1 MEIKKEV
8 IEERSKE
15 LSRCWWNPKDARTWT
30 IYQRWT
36 GKAVSS
42 LLNLITL
49 INNNKQILLVFFRVW
64 KTIHVPVPS

>member
-42 LLNLITL
+42 LL
-49 INNNKQILLVFFRVW
+49 
-64 KTIHVPVPS
+64 